1 MRAAALLALLAAL
14 SAPASAEDL
23 LDTYRLAQQNDPR
36 FAAAR
41 ASRDAT
47 REKEPQGR
55 AGLLPA
61 VNLSAG
67 RSETDQDV
75 KTPSLDDT
83 FRYGTNAYG
92 LTLTQPI
99 YRKQNFASYEQG
111 KADAARAEYEFAS
124 ARQDLILRVSQTY
137 LTALAAQDFYEFT
150 VAEKDAIEK
159 LRALTRRNVSV
170 GIGTLIDVHD
180 AEATYDLA
188 VAQEIEAAN
197 TLEVRREALRVLTGQ
212 EPGTLARVTQP
223 LPLELPQPAQ
233 VEKWEDA
240 ARSDNP
246 LVLAQQQAVASA
258 VQEVEKN
265 RGGHYPTLDFNASHA
280 YSDAGGSVQGF
291 SLETRTNQVGI
302 AFNLPL
308 YQGGGTSSRVREAVA
323 RQEEAGQRLEQLQR
337 ESALLARDA
346 HAAVRAGLARVQ
358 ALERALV
365 SNRRSLESVV
375 LGYERG
381 VRNASDVLIAQRVL
395 FRTRRD
401 LAEQRYQYLQAR
413 LRLKAAV
420 GALGDEDIDQ
430 INRLLG
436 YTTASAKP

>member
-1 MRAAALLALLAAL
+1 MRTAAFLVLLATLAA
-14 SAPASAEDL
+14 PANAEDL
-23 LDTYRLAQQNDPR
+23 FDVYRQAQQNDPR

-41 ASRDAT
+41 AARDAT
-47 REKEPQGR
+47 SERAPQGR
-55 AGLLPA
+55 AQLLPNI
-61 VNLSAG
+61 NLSAG

-75 KTPSLDDT
+75 KTPNLDAN
-83 FRYGTNAYG
+83 FRYPTTSYG
-92 LTLTQPI
+92 LTLTQPL

-111 KADAARAEYEFAS
+111 KADAARAEYELAS
-124 ARQDLILRVSQTY
+124 ARQDLVLRVSQTY
-137 LTALAAQDFYEFT
+137 LTALAAQDIHEFAVT
-150 VAEKDAIEK
+150 EKDAIER
-159 LRALTRRNVSV
+159 LLALTRRNVSV

-188 VAQEIEAAN
+188 VAQAIEAAN
-197 TLEVRREALRVLTGQ
+197 ALEVRREALRVLTGQ
-212 EPGTLARVTQP
+212 EPGTLARLTQP
-223 LPLELPQPAQ
+223 LPLDPPQPAQ

-246 LVLAQQQAVASA
+246 LVLAQQQAVAAA
-258 VQEVEKN
+258 VQEVERN
-265 RGGHYPTLDFNASHA
+265 RGGHYPTLDLSASHA
-280 YSDAGGSVQGF
+280 YNDAGGSVQGF
-291 SLETRTNQVGI
+291 ALETRTNQVGI

-323 RQEEAGQRLEQLQR
+323 RQEETGQRLEQLQR
-337 ESALLARDA
+337 ESALQARDA

-358 ALERALV
+358 ALERALI

-413 LRLKAAV
+413 LRLKASV
-420 GALGDEDIDQ
+420 GALGDDDVEQ

-436 YTTASAKP
+436 YSTASTKP

>member
-1 MRAAALLALLAAL
+1 MRAAALLILLAAL
-14 SAPASAEDL
+14 AAPVSAEDL
-23 LDTYRLAQQNDPR
+23 LEVYRLAQQNDPR

-41 ASRDAT
+41 AARDAT

-61 VNLSAG
+61 INLSAG

-75 KTPSLDDT
+75 KTPSLDGN
-83 FRYGTNAYG
+83 FRYPTTSYG
-92 LTLTQPI
+92 LTLTQPL
-99 YRKQNFASYEQG
+99 YRKPAFATYEQG

-124 ARQDLILRVSQTY
+124 ARQDLVLRVSQTY
-137 LTALAAQDFYEFT
+137 LTALAAQDIYEFT

-159 LRALTRRNVSV
+159 LLALTRRNVSV

-188 VAQEIEAAN
+188 IAQEIEAAN
-197 TLEVRREALRVLTGQ
+197 ALEVRREALRVLTGQ
-212 EPGTLARVTQP
+212 QPGTLARVTQP
-223 LPLELPQPAQ
+223 LPLETPEPAQ

-246 LVLAQQQAVASA
+246 LVLAQREAVASA

-265 RGGHYPTLDFNASHA
+265 RGAHHPTLDINASHT

-291 SLETRTNQVGI
+291 ALETRTSQIGL

-308 YQGGGTSSRVREAVA
+308 YQGGGTASRVREALA
-323 RQEEAGQRLEQLQR
+323 RHEEASQRLEQLQR
-337 ESALLARDA
+337 ESALAARDA
-346 HAAVRAGLARVQ
+346 YAAVRAGMARVQ

-420 GALGDEDIDQ
+420 GALADDDIEQ

-436 YTTASAKP
+436 YSPAPVTR

>member
-1 MRAAALLALLAAL
+1 MRAAALLVLLIAL
-14 SAPASAEDL
+14 SSAVRAEDL
-23 LDTYRLAQQNDPR
+23 LDVYRQAQQNDPR

-41 ASRDAT
+41 AARDAT
-47 REKEPQGR
+47 AEKAPQGR
-55 AGLLPA
+55 AGLLPNI
-61 VNLSAG
+61 NLSAG

-75 KTPSLDDT
+75 TTPSLDAN
-83 FRYGTNAYG
+83 FRYPTTSYG
-92 LTLTQPI
+92 LTLTQPL
-99 YRKQNFASYEQG
+99 YRKPNFASYEQG

-124 ARQDLILRVSQTY
+124 ARQDLVLRVSQTY
-137 LTALAAQDFYEFT
+137 LTALAAQDVHEFA

-159 LRALTRRNVSV
+159 LLALTRRNVSV

-197 TLEVRREALRVLTGQ
+197 ALEVRRESLRVLTGQ
-212 EPGTLARVTQP
+212 EPGTLARITQP
-223 LPLELPQPAQ
+223 LPLDPPQPAQ
-233 VEKWEDA
+233 VERWEEA

-280 YSDAGGSVQGF
+280 YNDAGGSVQGF
-291 SLETRTNQVGI
+291 ALETRTNQIGI

-337 ESALLARDA
+337 ESALQARDA
-346 HAAVRAGLARVQ
+346 HAAVRAGMARVQ
-358 ALERALV
+358 ALERALI

-395 FRTRRD
+395 FRTRRE

-413 LRLKAAV
+413 LRLRAAV
-420 GALGDEDIDQ
+420 GALGDDDVEQ

>member
-1 MRAAALLALLAAL
+1 MRAAALLILLAAL
-14 SAPASAEDL
+14 AAPVNAEDL
-23 LDTYRLAQQNDPR
+23 LEVYRLAQQNDPR

-41 ASRDAT
+41 AARDAT

-55 AGLLPA
+55 AGLLPSI
-61 VNLSAG
+61 NLSAG

-75 KTPSLDDT
+75 TTPSLDSSY
-83 FRYGTNAYG
+83 RYPTTSYG
-92 LTLTQPI
+92 LTLTQPL
-99 YRKQNFASYEQG
+99 YRKPNFATYEQG
-111 KADAARAEYEFAS
+111 KADAARAEYELAS
-124 ARQDLILRVSQTY
+124 ARQDLVLRVAQTY
-137 LTALAAQDFYEFT
+137 LSALAAQDIHEFA
-150 VAEKDAIEK
+150 VAEKGAIEK
-159 LRALTRRNVSV
+159 LLTLTRRNVSV

-188 VAQEIEAAN
+188 IAQEIEAAN
-197 TLEVRREALRVLTGQ
+197 ALEVRREALRVLTGR
-212 EPGTLARVTQP
+212 EPGVLARLMQP
-223 LPLELPQPAQ
+223 LPLDPPQPAA
-233 VEKWEDA
+233 VEQWEDA
-240 ARSDNP
+240 ARRGNP
-246 LVLAQQQAVASA
+246 LVLAQREAVVSA

-265 RGGHYPTLDFNASHA
+265 RGGHYPTLDINASHA

-291 SLETRTNQVGI
+291 ALETRTNQIGL
-302 AFNLPL
+302 AFNLPI
-308 YQGGGTSSRVREAVA
+308 YQGGGTTSRVREAVA
-323 RQEEAGQRLEQLQR
+323 RQEEASQRLEQLQR
-337 ESALLARDA
+337 ESALAARDA

-365 SNRRSLESVV
+365 SNQRALESTV

-381 VRNASDVLIAQRVL
+381 ARNASDVLIAQRVL

-420 GALGDEDIDQ
+420 GTLDDADVEQ

-436 YTTASAKP
+436 YSAVAAAP